1 LARMVSE
8 ADLIPITTQRYYA
21 IDFIRPH
28 ETGVKA
34 ESTMLTS

>member
-1 LARMVSE
+1 MVSE

-21 IDFIRPH
+21 IDFVRPR
-28 ETGVKA
+28 EIAAVT

>member
-1 LARMVSE
+1 MVSE

-21 IDFIRPH
+21 IDFVRPR
-28 ETGVKA
+28 EIGSEA